1 MGYYTVILKDTR
13 SDRTKTFKGVRAVS
27 KFAAVEQVFG
37 DSAVNKHWVCDVV
50 YLSKHRKNHLPAD
63 KRWTAGRS
71 RHEVREQNRSIWAV
85 LARGNTRSDPWHL
98 QYQVMMDGF
107 HNSWMEMS
115 DRVDDAIIS
124 PMFNVLKEL
133 AAALPETEEHL
144 TLMSNLNDV
153 GQKLVLAQ
161 QKVKDTEHALKEA
174 QADAAVSDHQ

>member
-27 KFAAVEQVFG
+27 KFAAVEQVFS
-37 DSAVNKHWVCDVV
+37 DSTVNKHWVCAVV

-115 DRVDDAIIS
+115 NYVDDKIVS
-124 PMFNVLKEL
+124 PMYNMLSKL
-133 AAALPETEEHL
+133 AAALPETAEHL
-144 TLMSNLNDV
+144 KLMSDLSET
-153 GQKLVLAQ
+153 GQKLVSTQ
-161 QKVKDTEHALKEA
+161 QKVQDAEHALKEA
-174 QADAAVSDHQ
+174 QSNVALPNYQ